1 MLIDALQMGFG
12 RVHFRKGTEPRG
24 TLHKH
29 ACVCVHVRMLA
40 CMCVRVR
47 MLSCMHVHVCECVH
61 THVCCL

>member
-29 ACVCVHVRMLA
+29 ACVCMCACLLA
-40 CMCVRVR
+40 CMCMSVNVLHACTHACL
-47 MLSCMHVHVCECVH
+47 LSVKA
-61 THVCCL
+61 